1 MMNLHSAGHPE
12 DEISLASGASEIKA
26 WDEGGSSDCGYSE
39 TFHSVVMTVGQG
51 IYGLVGSPSDN
62 LQGIQKSIG
71 NWFQELSYATRDIV
85 RGENAED
92 MQEDAATAMRTLMGS
107 DEDTKMIV
115 SELTSTGQHVQ

>member
-1 MMNLHSAGHPE
+1 MMMMMQG
-12 DEISLASGASEIKA
+12 DESSLASGASEIKA

-39 TFHSVVMTVGQG
+39 TFHSVFMSVGQG

-62 LQGIQKSIG
+62 LHTIQKSIG

-92 MQEDAATAMRTLMGS
+92 MQEDAATAMRTLMG
-107 DEDTKMIV
+107 EQETTKAVIPEMTNV
-115 SELTSTGQHVQ
+115 MVPQQQ